1 MLILYWMGAVGAG
14 DVKLFGLIG
23 AWTGAAFAWQSALYS
38 IFCRYY
44 WHRDFAMEEG
54 NHHETAARSF

>member
-1 MLILYWMGAVGAG
+1 MARFLFAVAGLGTGFGFMLILYWMGAVGAG

-38 IFCRYY
+38 IFLQVLL
-44 WHRDFAMEEG
+44 A
-54 NHHETAARSF
+54 